1 MLQELL
7 AIDISKQQQSSDWG
21 SKILSKAQIEYAAS
35 DVLYLHKLRD
45 ILTQKLEREDRM
57 GVAQSCFDF
66 LPIRAKLDIQ
76 GWPDTDIFSHS

>member
-1 MLQELL
+1 M
-7 AIDISKQQQSSDWG
+7 
-21 SKILSKAQIEYAAS
+21 AQIEYAAS

-76 GWPDTDIFSHS
+76 GWPDADIFSHS